1 MPRADYLGY
10 GLGVMLAGILALVV
24 LSAGEKHSDR
34 RPVNEAIFARD
45 ILFSDRVDGGISIR
59 DASTGQMIGEISPGE
74 GGFVRGALRG
84 FARER
89 RLQNPGME
97 SPLRLAAVQGGAIV
111 LEAGAGR
118 ICGPLARQTRKA
130 LRISFSKKMRK
141 ANERNNRKAAGKTLR
156 CTLCR

>member
-1 MPRADYLGY
+1 MATKALMPRADYLGY
-10 GLGVMLAGILALVV
+10 GLGLMLAGILALVV

-111 LEAGAGR
+111 LEDPVSGRWTDLRAFGATN
-118 ICGPLARQTRKA
+118 AQ
-130 LRISFSKKMRK
+130 SFADILFKK
-141 ANERNNRKAAGKTLR
+141 NEEGK
-156 CTLCR
+156 

>member
-111 LEAGAGR
+111 LEDPVSGRWTDLRAFGATN
-118 ICGPLARQTRKA
+118 AQ
-130 LRISFSKKMRK
+130 SFADILFKK
-141 ANERNNRKAAGKTLR
+141 NEEGK
-156 CTLCR
+156 

>member
-1 MPRADYLGY
+1 MPRTDYLGY

-97 SPLRLAAVQGGAIV
+97 SPFRLAAVQGGAIV
-111 LEAGAGR
+111 LEDPVSGRWTDLRAFGATN
-118 ICGPLARQTRKA
+118 AQ
-130 LRISFSKKMRK
+130 SFADILFKK
-141 ANERNNRKAAGKTLR
+141 NEEGK
-156 CTLCR
+156 

>member
-10 GLGVMLAGILALVV
+10 GLGLLLAGILALVV
-24 LSAGEKHSDR
+24 LSAGDKHQDR
-34 RPVNEAIFARD
+34 RPVNEVIFARD
-45 ILFSDRVDGGISIR
+45 ILFSDRVDGGIAIR
-59 DASTGQMIGEISPGE
+59 DASTGQLIGEIPPGE

-111 LEAGAGR
+111 LEDPVSGRWTDLRAFGATNV
-118 ICGPLARQTRKA
+118 Q
-130 LRISFSKKMRK
+130 SFADILFKK
-141 ANERNNRKAAGKTLR
+141 NEAGK
-156 CTLCR
+156 

>member
-1 MPRADYLGY
+1 MATKALMPRADYLGY

-34 RPVNEAIFARD
+34 RPVNEAVFVRD

-111 LEAGAGR
+111 LEDPVSGRWTDLRAFGATNV
-118 ICGPLARQTRKA
+118 Q
-130 LRISFSKKMRK
+130 SFADILFKK
-141 ANERNNRKAAGKTLR
+141 NEEGK
-156 CTLCR
+156 

>member
-24 LSAGEKHSDR
+24 LSAGEKQSDR

-111 LEAGAGR
+111 LEDPVSGRWTDLRAFGATN
-118 ICGPLARQTRKA
+118 AQ
-130 LRISFSKKMRK
+130 SFADILFKK
-141 ANERNNRKAAGKTLR
+141 NEEGK
-156 CTLCR
+156 

>member
-10 GLGVMLAGILALVV
+10 GLGLLLAGILALVV
-24 LSAGEKHSDR
+24 LSAGDKHQDR
-34 RPVNEAIFARD
+34 RPVNEVTFARE
-45 ILFSDRVDGGISIR
+45 ILFSDRVDGGIAIR
-59 DASTGQMIGEISPGE
+59 DASTGQLIGEIPPGE

-111 LEAGAGR
+111 LEDPVSGRWTDLRAFGATNV
-118 ICGPLARQTRKA
+118 Q
-130 LRISFSKKMRK
+130 SFADILFKK
-141 ANERNNRKAAGKTLR
+141 NEAGK
-156 CTLCR
+156 

>member
-10 GLGVMLAGILALVV
+10 GLGLLLAGILALVV
-24 LSAGEKHSDR
+24 LSAGDKHQDR
-34 RPVNEAIFARD
+34 RPVNEVIFARD

-59 DASTGQMIGEISPGE
+59 DASTGQLIGEIPPGE

-111 LEAGAGR
+111 LEDPVSGRWTDLRAFGATNV
-118 ICGPLARQTRKA
+118 Q
-130 LRISFSKKMRK
+130 SFADILFKK
-141 ANERNNRKAAGKTLR
+141 NEAGK
-156 CTLCR
+156 

>member
-1 MPRADYLGY
+1 MATKALRPRADYLGY

-111 LEAGAGR
+111 LEDPVSGRWTDLRAFGATNAQSFADILFKKNEEGR
-118 ICGPLARQTRKA
+118 
-130 LRISFSKKMRK
+130 
-141 ANERNNRKAAGKTLR
+141 
-156 CTLCR
+156 